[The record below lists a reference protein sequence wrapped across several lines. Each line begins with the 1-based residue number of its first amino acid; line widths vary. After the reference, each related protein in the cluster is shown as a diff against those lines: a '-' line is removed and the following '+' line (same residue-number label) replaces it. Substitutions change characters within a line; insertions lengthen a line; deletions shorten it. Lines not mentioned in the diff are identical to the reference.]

1 MFTRKLPNGEHLYV
15 IVYVDDCVVIGPT
28 DYATSFIQTIG
39 KLIDIK
45 VLGRLKR
52 YNGGDYKFDKDM
64 KTLTITQT
72 DLIMKL
78 AKDMKLIDTKTPGSS
93 NVIQEKYS
101 GDTAVNLKLYQQK
114 VGVILYITKTSR
126 PDIANQAREL
136 SQFMSHP
143 GPEHWKLLQ
152 KTISYLYSTMEIGLT
167 LGAIDSSTR
176 IMTVT
181 GYCDSDF
188 ASNKD
193 DRRSVTGYIVK
204 LNGYTVAWKSKKQ
217 TSTTLSRTEAEY
229 VALSQCACE
238 IKFMH
243 QLLRELGITINVPI
257 IIREDNAGAIFISGN
272 SVVGQQTKHI
282 DTRCHFI
289 HELVE
294 RNLLKITH
302 ISTDL
307 NPADLFT
314 KNVSLEKYCLFSS
327 IVISPVLEIEKKGR
341 CQGV

>member
-1 MFTRKLPNGEHLYV
+1 MTARTVFTIGLNKYYDFQVYDVNAAFLNGDLEEEIYLELPEGFDHPPGTIVQLCKAMYGLVQAARMWMKKKTKILKGFGFKRCKSDPCMFTRKLPNGEHLYV

-45 VLGRLKR
+45 VLGQLKR
-52 YNGGDYKFDKDM
+52 YNGGDYKFDKEM
-64 KTLTITQT
+64 RTLTITQT

-143 GPEHWKLLQ
+143 GPS
-152 KTISYLYSTMEIGLT
+152 ISYLYSTMEIGLT
-167 LGAIDSSTR
+167 LGAINGLTR
-176 IMTVT
+176 NMTVT

-193 DRRSVTGYIVK
+193 DHRSVI
-204 LNGYTVAWKSKKQ
+204 L
-217 TSTTLSRTEAEY
+217 
-229 VALSQCACE
+229 
-238 IKFMH
+238 
-243 QLLRELGITINVPI
+243 
-257 IIREDNAGAIFISGN
+257 
-272 SVVGQQTKHI
+272 
-282 DTRCHFI
+282 
-289 HELVE
+289 
-294 RNLLKITH
+294 
-302 ISTDL
+302 
-307 NPADLFT
+307 
-314 KNVSLEKYCLFSS
+314 
-327 IVISPVLEIEKKGR
+327 
-341 CQGV
+341 